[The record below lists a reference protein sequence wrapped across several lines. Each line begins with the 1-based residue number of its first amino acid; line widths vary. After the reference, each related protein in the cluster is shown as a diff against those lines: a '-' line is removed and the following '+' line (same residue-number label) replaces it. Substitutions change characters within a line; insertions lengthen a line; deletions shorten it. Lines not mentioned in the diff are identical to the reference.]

1 MTRSYQPLSPSL
13 LAVSPLTFSSAM
25 PITNVRTVSS
35 LTFKDQSHYSGQVLQ
50 SSSTPTPNPH
60 GYGLLT
66 TPTGFSHAGLF
77 HASKP
82 HCAGIFTAPNGD
94 RIWGTWDELGKRHG
108 KGLMLRGSDS
118 TQLVEE
124 YSHGKLDKRV
134 KRRPLP
140 PTATQWLPSGQL
152 HGGLHFAGTGPC
164 GRAGHTCTVNG
175 DESML
180 IVFGGETITADGITT
195 SLNDLHLLDTA
206 NGTWLAPPTSGTV
219 PPPMHGHTATLTSGR
234 LVVIGGQLAG
244 IESNSSVYTLDLSSG
259 VWECVVKGGLPLV
272 GHSASYVASKEVIVV
287 LVQEKVFTLC
297 CRSWRWQ
304 EQNDDRTTLRRS
316 PRSFIGHAAVTVG
329 DEVWV
334 VGGKVLGGV
343 QQNDAKRYERCTA
356 DVRVLHTDTWTWSL
370 PDLAPPPQSAV
381 VPAFS
386 SSSYD
391 TPRSNCCAVLLGHRL
406 LVLLGHT
413 TLNPSLHAVDESDL
427 SDCWSLDLRS
437 QRWEGQVGGPCWPKP
452 RSEATAVVVGGRVVV
467 FGGRNAGEAAIG
479 QWDVLQVGDSIGEV
493 TARAGAS
500 VSGRAVNAEESKES
514 LTSANETGAFSVVK
528 P

>member
-1 MTRSYQPLSPSL
+1 
-13 LAVSPLTFSSAM
+13 M
-25 PITNVRTVSS
+25 PVTNVRAISS

-50 SSSTPTPNPH
+50 TASSPTPSPH

-82 HCAGIFTAPNGD
+82 QGAGIFTAPNGD
-94 RIWGTWDELGKRHG
+94 RIWSVWDEHGKRHG

-134 KRRPLP
+134 KRRPPP
-140 PTATQWLPSGQL
+140 PTTTHWLPSAQL
-152 HGGLHFAGTGPC
+152 HGGLEFAGTGPC

-175 DESML
+175 DESMV
-180 IVFGGETITADGITT
+180 IVFGGEMVTADGITT
-195 SLNDLHLLDTA
+195 SLSDLHLLDTA
-206 NGTWLAPPTSGTV
+206 NRTWLAPLTQGAV
-219 PPPMHGHTATLTSGR
+219 PPPVHGHTATLVGGR
-234 LVVIGGQLAG
+234 LVIIGGQLAG
-244 IESNSSVYTLDLSSG
+244 IESNSSVYALDLSSG

-287 LVQEKVFTLC
+287 LVQDKVFTLC

-304 EQNDDRTTLRRS
+304 EQQDDRTTLRRS
-316 PRSFIGHAAVTVG
+316 PRSFVGHAAVAVG

-370 PDLAPPPQSAV
+370 PDLTPPAQPATQ
-381 VPAFS
+381 PAFS
-386 SSSYD
+386 SSSFD
-391 TPRSNCCAVLLGHRL
+391 TPRSHCCAVLLGHRL

-413 TLNPSLHAVDESDL
+413 TLNPSLHSVDESDL
-427 SDCWSLDLRS
+427 SDCWSLDLRT
-437 QRWEGQVGGPCWPKP
+437 QRWEGQAGGLCWPKP
-452 RSEATAVVVGGRVVV
+452 RSEATAVVVDGRVVV
-467 FGGRNAGEAAIG
+467 FGGRNAGEVAIG
-479 QWDVLQVGDSIGEV
+479 QWDVLQVGESISEVKV
-493 TARAGAS
+493 TATGAVAS
-500 VSGRAVNAEESKES
+500 VRAVSGEESKES
-514 LTSANETGAFSVVK
+514 MTSASETGAFSVVG